1 MLRADFVCMTMYAQE
16 DDGEDVLPAL
26 PKSKAKLKGHLASL
40 FSTDSDDDGSQAN
53 ANLSVTSTL
62 PITVDAPHSVESEGA
77 FMGRGVSQLRC

>member
-1 MLRADFVCMTMYAQE
+1 MCLELTSYMTSSIYAQE

-62 PITVDAPHSVESEGA
+62 PITVDAPHSVESEA
-77 FMGRGVSQLRC
+77 FMGRGVS